1 MFWLAFRNED
11 SFDMRFGDPDFM
23 KDFIGGMPVD
33 NKVLGFVTGSDGY
46 VYGRE
51 YSSTDPE
58 FKGEMYI
65 KKHWFNYFLIRRLAF
80 EPNLSDER
88 IQDVFYAHYGNLPET
103 ELLLETTSEAG
114 KILPL
119 SSKLYYKANGDY
131 TWFVAGNW
139 SHPSTFGYIDLKK
152 WMKADN
158 TYQDGTT
165 MSVEEYALA
174 LAAGTF
180 QEDGRQTPIS
190 VAENLIKNAE
200 DVLANV
206 AQLKQSIGTPKTY
219 EQKNMMKLVIDDEA
233 MSYLGLFYSEKILG
247 AIDLRKLNESQ
258 DEAYRTTAVE
268 HLQKSAEYFDKYVEI
283 ISANYLPQQ
292 LSRVGN
298 FDVLEIAKSV
308 RKDVETAQKWK
319 SKKITSSHTPPDKE
333 DYFNN

>member
-131 TWFVAGNW
+131 TWFVAGCW
-139 SHPSTFGYIDLKK
+139 THPSTFGYIDIQK
-152 WMKADN
+152 WFKNDN
-158 TYQDGTT
+158 TYPG
-165 MSVEEYALA
+165 SNVISIEEYALA
-174 LAAGTF
+174 TLADTYD
-180 QEDGRQTPIS
+180 ENGRISPIAIAEELRTH
-190 VAENLIKNAE
+190 AENI
-200 DVLANV
+200 LANV

-247 AIDLRKLNESQ
+247 SVDIRLYNETT
-258 DEAYRTTAVE
+258 DEAYKASSIA

-283 ISANYLPQQ
+283 ISANYLPQH
-292 LSRVGN
+292 LSRVGD

-319 SKKITSSHTPPDKE
+319 SKKISSSYTPPDKE